1 MDKVGNLLETTSD
14 KSHRVATSN
23 DIEVSTYLE
32 IAKQKTGQKSVP
44 ANEPTVEAG
53 WYR

>member
-1 MDKVGNLLETTSD
+1 METVGNPHNLTPD

-32 IAKQKTGQKSVP
+32 IAKQKTGQQP
-44 ANEPTVEAG
+44 VEAKEPAE
-53 WYR
+53 RT